1 MTADAPVIGV
11 DLGGTRMRAAVVTPS
26 GRILDRVVQPTPR
39 DAPCPEAL
47 LALLAEVRT
56 GTGATAAVIGVP
68 GRVDYRAGRM
78 EFAPNLPPTWAPS
91 LAERPLSETLGLPVS
106 LANDADLA
114 TVGEYRFGAGRGYG
128 DMLYVTVSTG
138 IGAGVILDGKLAHGR
153 RSLAEA
159 GHTIIDRLAA
169 ARGEPATLELLA
181 SGSALQAVAA
191 GAGRSG
197 PELVEAA
204 AAGDAEALAL
214 WRIVAETAGFGVA
227 SLAHLFSPE
236 VIVVGGGVGLTGV
249 LIEPIR
255 TALEQHGPRGLTQR
269 IEVAVAS
276 LGDDAG
282 LIGAAGW
289 ADTFVPGAG
298 PDRAVQPVA

>member
-1 MTADAPVIGV
+1 
-11 DLGGTRMRAAVVTPS
+11 
-26 GRILDRVVQPTPR
+26 
-39 DAPCPEAL
+39 APCPEAL

-114 TVGEYRFGAGRGYG
+114 TVGEYR
-128 DMLYVTVSTG
+128 

-181 SGSALQAVAA
+181 SGSALRAIAA

-197 PELVEAA
+197 PELVESA
-204 AAGDAEALAL
+204 AAGDAEALEL
-214 WRIVAETAGFGVA
+214 WRFVAET
-227 SLAHLFSPE
+227 
-236 VIVVGGGVGLTGV
+236 
-249 LIEPIR
+249 
-255 TALEQHGPRGLTQR
+255 
-269 IEVAVAS
+269 
-276 LGDDAG
+276 
-282 LIGAAGW
+282 
-289 ADTFVPGAG
+289 
-298 PDRAVQPVA
+298 